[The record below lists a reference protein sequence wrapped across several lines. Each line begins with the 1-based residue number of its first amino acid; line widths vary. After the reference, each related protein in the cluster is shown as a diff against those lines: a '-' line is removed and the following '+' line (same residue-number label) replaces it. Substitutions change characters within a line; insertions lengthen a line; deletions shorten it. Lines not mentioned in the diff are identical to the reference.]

1 MANTI
6 TALANIMFGAARK
19 TPNELTGILGACT
32 RDFNDQGASKGDTVK
47 VSVVPTMT
55 SGAFTAAQTFTA
67 GTNRTIGTKSLTLAN
82 ESVVSWHWTG
92 EEERQMLNGGTQA
105 DVAAQT
111 FEQAFR
117 TLRNEIESYAWL
129 KARAAASRADGTAA
143 TAPFGSSINILN
155 SIKKQMIDNGVAEGN
170 QSLIIN
176 SAAGLNLRNLG
187 HLYKAN
193 EAGSTDMLRMGVIGN
208 LSGFD
213 IRESAAI
220 VPVTAGTG
228 TSYTSS
234 TAGFAVGSTDI
245 AIITGSGTVLAGDV
259 VTFTGDT
266 NKYVVTVGVSAP
278 GTITIAEPGLK
289 FALAASAV
297 NMTVGAIA
305 SANIALHKAG
315 LVTVCRPSIQ
325 PAGGGHESMVVSDPV
340 TGLSYLVTRSV
351 GHGLASWY
359 TKCVYDCFA
368 PNPYAIQ
375 QLLG

>member
-1 MANTI
+1 MANTL
-6 TALANIMFGAARK
+6 TALANVLFSAARK

-47 VSVVPTMT
+47 ISVVPTM
-55 SGAFTAAQTFTA
+55 SSSAFTPAQTFTV
-67 GTNRTIGTKSLTLAN
+67 GDSRTIAAKTLALAN
-82 ESVVSWHWTG
+82 ESQVTWHWTG
-92 EEERQMLNGGTQA
+92 EEEKQMLNNGQGG

-117 TLRNEIESYAWL
+117 TMRNEIESYAWL

-170 QSLIIN
+170 QSLILN
-176 SAAGLNLRNLG
+176 TAAGMNLRNLG
-187 HLYKAN
+187 HLYKVN
-193 EAGSTDMLRMGVIGN
+193 EAGSADLLRMGVLGN

-234 TAGFAVGSTDI
+234 TAGFAVGSTSI
-245 AIITGSGTVLAGDV
+245 AIITGSGTVLAGDT

-278 GTITIAEPGLK
+278 GTIQIAEPGLRI
-289 FALAASAV
+289 ALAASAV

-305 SANIALHKAG
+305 SANIALHRSG
-315 LVTVCRPSIQ
+315 LVTVVRPSIQ
-325 PAGGGHESMVVSDPV
+325 PAGGGHESMTVSDPV
-340 TGLSYLVTRSV
+340 TGLTFLVTRSV
-351 GHGLASWY
+351 GHGLASYY